1 HLLLLLLRLHL
12 RLHQHLLLLLLCFHL
27 RFHHL
32 LLLLLRLHLRLH
44 HLGHHLLLLLLQLL
58 YDPPQDRFCLIRLL
72 YCTCLFLGF
81 VRRTACIII
90 LLVLFLVPIN
100 SPRRTRRTDLTR
112 LLLRTD
118 LTFVA
123 SRPLSFLSSFR
134 SLPCRNCRVRWL
146 TGHRT
151 SLITRRGVE
160 TKCSRGRAKSEQGE
174 KTKTESFTVAP
185 VIRHDRSSA
194 PRMTYHG

>member
-1 HLLLLLLRLHL
+1 VVVAAPSSATPSTESSSVVVVAVVVV
-12 RLHQHLLLLLLCFHL
+12 QT
-27 RFHHL
+27 
-32 LLLLLRLHLRLH
+32 
-44 HLGHHLLLLLLQLL
+44 
-58 YDPPQDRFCLIRLL
+58 PQDPSCFIRLL

-90 LLVLFLVPIN
+90 LFVLFLVPIN

-112 LLLRTD
+112 WLLQTD

-134 SLPCRNCRVRWL
+134 SLPCRNRRVRWL

-151 SLITRRGVE
+151 SLITRVGESKPNVAEDER
-160 TKCSRGRAKSEQGE
+160 RANRAKRQ
-174 KTKTESFTVAP
+174 
-185 VIRHDRSSA
+185 RLNL
-194 PRMTYHG
+194 

>member
-1 HLLLLLLRLHL
+1 
-12 RLHQHLLLLLLCFHL
+12 
-27 RFHHL
+27 
-32 LLLLLRLHLRLH
+32 
-44 HLGHHLLLLLLQLL
+44 
-58 YDPPQDRFCLIRLL
+58 
-72 YCTCLFLGF
+72 
-81 VRRTACIII
+81 
-90 LLVLFLVPIN
+90 
-100 SPRRTRRTDLTR
+100 PRRTRRTDLTR
-112 LLLRTD
+112 LLLQTD

-174 KTKTESFTVAP
+174 RQRQRLNLLPWPP

-194 PRMTYHG
+194 PRMTYHGASVRMTVTCLYRQIPWWSPCHKRGVQKFLIDVGLQHVHSLQTVNLLVGKNSVGF